1 MRKGQ
6 LAEEVVRL
14 QGALADQVEAAKAQR
29 QDLEKL
35 QQVGG
40 ADSEG
45 RLVALEHAA
54 LGSGGG
60 RRGRGSWGCVCGAI
74 VMVGCW
80 RQCWDVCWLL
90 AGVFKTVL
98 LSSKP
103 FRDCASMSMHISSTQ

>member
-1 MRKGQ
+1 M
-6 LAEEVVRL
+6 RL

-60 RRGRGSWGCVCGAI
+60 GGVGGEGELGVCV
-74 VMVGCW
+74 W
-80 RQCWDVCWLL
+80 RDCDGWLL
-90 AGVFKTVL
+90 ETVL
-98 LSSKP
+98 GRMLASCGCLQ
-103 FRDCASMSMHISSTQ
+103 DCLA